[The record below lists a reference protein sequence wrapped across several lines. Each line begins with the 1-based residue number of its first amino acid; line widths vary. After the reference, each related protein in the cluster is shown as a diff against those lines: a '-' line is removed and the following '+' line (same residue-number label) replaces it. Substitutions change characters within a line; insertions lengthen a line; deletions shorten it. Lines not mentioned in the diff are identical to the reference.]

1 MSYRKFPTVCL
12 LVVFLVFTL
21 VAGVLAQPLP
31 GGTLDPTTI
40 SKYVDPL
47 IIPPP
52 MPTTSVLPGPID
64 YYEITV
70 RQFEQQILP
79 STGFNKNKAFPKTT
93 VWSYV
98 KDDDPATFNYPA
110 FTIEA
115 TVGGPTRV
123 KWINGLVDKNGN
135 YLKHLLPVDQT
146 LHWANPAAG
155 PGNQDSRGK
164 NAALYKGPVPIT
176 THLHGGESLEQFD
189 GFPEAWYLPDAHN
202 IPPNYATTGLFFNY
216 FKNLPSNALGSQW
229 GPGAVVFEYS
239 NQQAAT
245 TLWYH
250 DHTLGMTRLN
260 VYAGPAG
267 FYILRGG
274 VFDADLGYNPPG
286 SGEDVITEIPIV
298 IQDRSFNK
306 DGSLFYP
313 AHRKFFDGFTGPFL
327 PSAKSDVPPRWNPE
341 AFFNTMVVNGRTWP
355 FLNVEPRRYRIRFLN
370 GCNSRFL
377 ILKLVDDPLA
387 TRPAAQALT
396 FLQIGADGGF
406 LPAPVNQNQ
415 LLMGPAERA
424 DVIIDFTD
432 KGGQTFYLIN
442 EGPDEPFGGGTPN
455 TDFPAADPGTTG
467 QVMRI
472 VVGSTITGAETG
484 VIPTAADLPDPPI
497 LGDPT
502 NTRQVSLNELTS
514 ALPFEGPIAAL
525 LGTADLTGPSGV
537 PLMWADNI
545 TENPAIGSVEVWE
558 VFNFTEDAHP
568 IHIHEV
574 QFEIVG
580 REVIGGGTSIAGQ
593 NDPLAGETG
602 RKDTVIAFPGE
613 ITRVKA
619 LYDRGGLFVWHCH
632 ILEHEDNEMMRPYF
646 IGNPGDSPIPVGL
659 NGIM

>member
-1 MSYRKFPTVCL
+1 
-12 LVVFLVFTL
+12 
-21 VAGVLAQPLP
+21 
-31 GGTLDPTTI
+31 
-40 SKYVDPL
+40 
-47 IIPPP
+47 
-52 MPTTSVLPGPID
+52 
-64 YYEITV
+64 V

-79 STGFNKNKAFPKTT
+79 STGFNKNKGFPKTT

-98 KDDDPATFNYPA
+98 KDNDPATFNYPA

-115 TVGGPTRV
+115 RVGTPTRV

-146 LHWANPAAG
+146 LHWANAPAG

-164 NAALYKGPVPIT
+164 TAALYEGPVPII
-176 THLHGGESLEQFD
+176 THLHGGESQQQFD
-189 GFPEAWYLPDAHN
+189 GFPEAWYLPDARN
-202 IPPNYATTGLFFNY
+202 IPAGYATTGSFFNY
-216 FKNLPSNALGSQW
+216 FKNLPSNTLGNQW
-229 GPGAVVFEYS
+229 GPGAAIFEYD

-267 FYILRGG
+267 FYLLRDGP
-274 VFDADLGYNPPG
+274 FDAALGYNPPG
-286 SGEDVITEIPIV
+286 SGAAVITEIPIV
-298 IQDRSFNK
+298 IQDRSFNRN
-306 DGSLFYP
+306 GSLFYP

-327 PSAKSDVPPRWNPE
+327 PSANSDVPPRWNPE
-341 AFFNTMVVNGRTWP
+341 AFFNTMAVNGRTWP
-355 FLNVEPRRYRIRFLN
+355 VLNVEPRRYRIRFLN
-370 GCNSRFL
+370 GSNSRFL
-377 ILKLVDDPLA
+377 ILKLVNDPLA
-387 TRPAAQALT
+387 TRPATQALS

-406 LPAPVNQNQ
+406 LPAPVTQNQ
-415 LLMGPAERA
+415 LLMSPAERA
-424 DVIIDFTD
+424 DVIIDFTG
-432 KGGQTFYLIN
+432 KNNQTFYLIN
-442 EGPDEPFGGGTPN
+442 EGPDEPFGGGVPN

-467 QVMRI
+467 QVIKI
-472 VVGSTITGAETG
+472 VVGNTITGTETG
-484 VIPTAADLPDPPI
+484 IIPTGADLPDPPV
-497 LGDPT
+497 LGGVT

-525 LGTADLTGPSGV
+525 LGTVDLTGPSGV

-558 VFNFTEDAHP
+558 IFNFTEDAHP
-568 IHIHEV
+568 IHIHDV
-574 QFEIVG
+574 QFEIVE

-593 NDPLAGETG
+593 NTPLPGETG

-619 LYDRGGLFVWHCH
+619 LYDIGGLFVWHCH

-646 IGNPGDSPIPVGL
+646 IGNPNDSPIPVGL
-659 NGIM
+659 NGSM